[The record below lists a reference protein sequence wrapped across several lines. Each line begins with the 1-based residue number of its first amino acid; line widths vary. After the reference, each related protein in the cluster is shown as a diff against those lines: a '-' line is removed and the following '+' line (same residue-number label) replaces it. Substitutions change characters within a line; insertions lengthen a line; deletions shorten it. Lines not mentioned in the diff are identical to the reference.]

1 MYIMHW
7 QNRQS
12 ATSDQTRLR
21 PMCPNARGAA
31 RGANFFA
38 KIHGTEAHF
47 VMRAGAP
54 VYGVAVSFVYL
65 QMFAFLRIVRGI
77 TPSASLSR

>member
-38 KIHGTEAHF
+38 KSTEPRLA
-47 VMRAGAP
+47 
-54 VYGVAVSFVYL
+54 L
-65 QMFAFLRIVRGI
+65 
-77 TPSASLSR
+77 